1 MFARWRAAGLIVPG
15 LLTLAL
21 LPVLIGLGNWQWHRK
36 AWKEALIS
44 RLETRRNAEPVSYPA
59 VLSEY
64 VKTGDVEYVHM
75 RVTGTFDYSHERHLY
90 DPRPAA
96 QGWDI
101 YTLLQPEG
109 GLPPL
114 FVNRGWVPDSLK
126 DASKRPEGQVPGS
139 VTVTGL
145 VRLAQPKPW
154 FAPENDYSGNRWYWR
169 DLAGMQWGPQGPP
182 SPLQFNAEKSRAFA
196 PFSLDADALPEN
208 PGGWPKGGTTE
219 INLPNNHL
227 QYVITWYGLALTLI
241 VVFIAF
247 ARQRLMAVKDAGV
260 QSKEERVE

>member
-1 MFARWRAAGLIVPG
+1 MFARWRAAGLIVPS

-21 LPVLIGLGNWQWHRK
+21 LPFLIGLGNWQWHRK

-44 RLETRRNAEPVSYPA
+44 RIETRSTAEPVSYPA

-64 VKTGDVEYVHM
+64 VKSGDVEYTHM

-90 DPRPAA
+90 VPTTAS
-96 QGWDI
+96 QGWHI
-101 YTLLQPEG
+101 YTLMNPEG
-109 GLPPL
+109 GLPPI
-114 FVNRGWVPDSLK
+114 FINRGWVPDELK
-126 DASKRPEGQVPGS
+126 DPSKRGAGQVAGP

-145 VRLAQPKPW
+145 VRLPQVKTW
-154 FAPENDYSGNRWYWR
+154 FAAENDYAGNRWYWR
-169 DLAGMQWGPQGPP
+169 DLDAMQWGAQGPP
-182 SPLQFNAEKSRAFA
+182 SPLQFNAEKSQAYA

-227 QYVITWYGLALTLI
+227 QYVVTWYGLAATLI
-241 VVFIAF
+241 AVFAVF
-247 ARQRLMAVKDAGV
+247 ARQRLKDVESAGT
-260 QSKEERVE
+260 QSKEE